1 VGLVKARYEA
11 YPRSPL
17 AKGTYA
23 ASLLL
28 SNQPRAAYKVLSGL
42 EIVREEYRPWYWWEM
57 AATRHML
64 GEHRTELEITDRW
77 RDSSAWEWQ
86 LVRARA
92 LAALGREREVMD
104 LVALTAGLSID
115 SVAGH
120 QLGIATEL
128 AVHGHGRAAS
138 ILAERTLARLEL
150 GPDTDVTRAAHI
162 AWANRLLRRRERE
175 REALERVARGSPD
188 GFDRL
193 ESRARIAVL
202 LADRAQAAAID
213 SVLAAESDRPLR
225 DPRVRGRHMLV
236 RAELAAGFGR
246 REQAVALLR
255 DAAGRGTFPPGPAH
269 VFHQDLL
276 LASLRGYPPFDDL
289 LKPAN

>member
-1 VGLVKARYEA
+1 VENAAFAGLF
-11 YPRSPL
+11 
-17 AKGTYA
+17 
-23 ASLLL
+23 
-28 SNQPRAAYKVLSGL
+28 
-42 EIVREEYRPWYWWEM
+42 
-57 AATRHML
+57 
-64 GEHRTELEITDRW
+64 
-77 RDSSAWEWQ
+77 
-86 LVRARA
+86 RARRLA
-92 LAALGREREVMD
+92 LLGDGAA
-104 LVALTAGLSID
+104 
-115 SVAGH
+115 
-120 QLGIATEL
+120 
-128 AVHGHGRAAS
+128 
-138 ILAERTLARLEL
+138 AERTLARLEL